1 MKSGWT
7 RDTESGRCG
16 HDRGLTAVV
25 RSARPQTTKLPLL
38 LAGALLVAGC
48 GSGDSFKNQPRP
60 PTPVQ
65 LTGVVTD
72 KGVTISPKRVGA
84 GPVILIVSNQT
95 TGAHMITLEG
105 NGSTETV
112 GPVNPLDT
120 ASLQKTLQ
128 QGTYTVKA
136 GSKQATTRQIPPGTL
151 TVGPPRPNSSNQ
163 LLLP

>member
-7 RDTESGRCG
+7 RD
-16 HDRGLTAVV
+16 A
-25 RSARPQTTKLPLL
+25 ALL
-38 LAGALLVAGC
+38 VAGALLVGGC
-48 GSGDSFKNQPRP
+48 GGGNEFKNKPRP

-72 KGVTISPKRVGA
+72 KAVTVSPDRVGA

-95 TGAHMITLEG
+95 QQAHTITLDG
-105 NGSTETV
+105 GGTTDTV
-112 GPVNPLDT
+112 GPVQPLDT
-120 ASLQKTLQ
+120 AKLQQTLK

-136 GSKQATTRQIPPGTL
+136 GSPAAATREIRPATL
-151 TVGPPRPNSSNQ
+151 TVGPPRASSSNQ